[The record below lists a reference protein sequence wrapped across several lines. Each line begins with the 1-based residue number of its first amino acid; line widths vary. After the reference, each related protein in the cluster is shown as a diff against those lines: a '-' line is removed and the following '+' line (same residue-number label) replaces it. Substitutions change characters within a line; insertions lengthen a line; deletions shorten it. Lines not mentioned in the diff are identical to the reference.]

1 MVLVPNFITIPLVGA
16 VMGYVS
22 CDNPYAQVFSRSKG
36 AVGIVNSG
44 GVCDSTMS
52 TLVRVGIGALAGL
65 AFYVATND

>member
-16 VMGYVS
+16 VIGYVS
-22 CDNPYAQVFSRSKG
+22 CDNPYSQVFSRSKG
-36 AVGIVNSG
+36 AVGIVNS